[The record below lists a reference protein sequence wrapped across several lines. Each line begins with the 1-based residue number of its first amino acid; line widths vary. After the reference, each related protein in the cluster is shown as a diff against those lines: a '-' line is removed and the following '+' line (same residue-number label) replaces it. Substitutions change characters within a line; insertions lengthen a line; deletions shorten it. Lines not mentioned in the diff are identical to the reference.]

1 MPQKTLRIVSVTMFL
16 PVQRKQSTKAKKS
29 TLQLAYALLEQHID
43 DQEELP
49 DNSDAIRRK
58 QSEIDKLNKKLANL
72 IEMREDGDIEK
83 EYFRERKKEIES
95 KIGRLAESI
104 KNLTPLPPKDIAGDY
119 SGRLAELK
127 KKLSEYTD
135 FDGLVIPE
143 SIVEAFIQ
151 KIWVSK
157 DEFRWYLR
165 TNRSSSAE
173 DAEHIQIG
181 AFTLTLEDAKSY
193 QYSFST
199 RKRIYNWEDLNVTV
213 WI

>member
-1 MPQKTLRIVSVTMFL
+1 M
-16 PVQRKQSTKAKKS
+16 
-29 TLQLAYALLEQHID
+29 LEQHID

-127 KKLSEYTD
+127 KKLSEYVPS
-135 FDGLVIPE
+135 GKQ
-143 SIVEAFIQ
+143 SIKVQ
-151 KIWVSK
+151 QSK
-157 DEFRWYLR
+157 NTFAVQHLLR
-165 TNRSSSAE
+165 MC
-173 DAEHIQIG
+173 
-181 AFTLTLEDAKSY
+181 
-193 QYSFST
+193 
-199 RKRIYNWEDLNVTV
+199 RKHQLSKGNAV
-213 WI
+213 